1 MLVFSMFKTVEL
13 LCYSYIANIGNFI
26 DTSKRFSTFLSNRV
40 EVKINRDFGLG
51 CWTKLN
57 LANRNANECKNVHK
71 RKGNHSDMAAQSST
85 ELGLL
90 LMLQ

>member
-1 MLVFSMFKTVEL
+1 MLVFSMFKNVEL

-26 DTSKRFSTFLSNRV
+26 DTSKRYSTFLSNRV
-40 EVKINRDFGLG
+40 EVKINRDYGLG

>member
-40 EVKINRDFGLG
+40 EVKINRDFWTRMLDK
-51 CWTKLN
+51 TKLGQQK
-57 LANRNANECKNVHK
+57 CK
-71 RKGNHSDMAAQSST
+71 RM
-85 ELGLL
+85 
-90 LMLQ
+90 